1 MTPQGT
7 VNDQATPIRVL
18 ARRSGE
24 PWTDEE
30 YSTVVAALAA
40 GSSVDQIAE
49 ELQRTTGAVRGALR
63 LLTPPALALRGAAA
77 ENWLREQLTST
88 PAYDWRASRRAHSNG
103 TYWTPAADSILIEA
117 WRRSTPL
124 GELAATVG
132 ATELH
137 THRRLVQLRLSHSVL
152 DTVDRLGCTP
162 GGDLEARY
170 LVARDEYR
178 SAVWVLTIEGLVDQY
193 GTVSDHISVHSSRG
207 AAAMALERLTATHRS
222 TAAARRLSLPPAR
235 WRLVGRGLDTAAYGL
250 GHPDTAG
257 EIPGVRAR
265 PAEEEA
271 SLAGDRASV

>member
-1 MTPQGT
+1 MTT
-7 VNDQATPIRVL
+7 SATTDVATPIRVL

-24 PWTDEE
+24 PWTDDE
-30 YSTVVAALAA
+30 YATVVTALATDA
-40 GSSVDQIAE
+40 PVEQIAE
-49 ELQRTTGAVRGALR
+49 ELQRTPGAVRGALR
-63 LLTPPALALRGAAA
+63 LLTPPALQLRGRAA
-77 ENWLREQLTST
+77 ESWLREQLNTT
-88 PAYDWRASRRAHSNG
+88 PSYDWRAARRAHSNG
-103 TYWTPAADSILIEA
+103 TYWTPSADAILIEG

-178 SAVWVLTIEGLVDQY
+178 SAVWVLTVDDLLDQY
-193 GTVSDHISVHSSRG
+193 GTVADHISVHSSRG
-207 AAAMALERLTATHRS
+207 AAAMALERLTATHRT
-222 TAAARRLSLPPAR
+222 TAATRHLTVPPAR

-250 GHPDTAG
+250 GHPDTTG
-257 EIPGVRAR
+257 KIPAHQ
-265 PAEEEA
+265 AA
-271 SLAGDRASV
+271 

>member
-1 MTPQGT
+1 MTAQST
-7 VNDQATPIRVL
+7 VNDRTTPIRVL

-30 YSTVVAALAA
+30 YASVVTALAA
-40 GSSVDQIAE
+40 GSGVEQIAE
-49 ELQRTTGAVRGALR
+49 ELERTPGAVRGALR
-63 LLTPPALALRGAAA
+63 LLTPPALGLRGSAA
-77 ENWLREQLTST
+77 ENWLREQLTT
-88 PAYDWRASRRAHSNG
+88 APGYDWRASRRAHSNG
-103 TYWTPAADSILIEA
+103 TYWTPAADAILVEG

-178 SAVWVLTIEGLVDQY
+178 SAIWVLTIDGLVDQY

-207 AAAMALERLTATHRS
+207 KAAMTLERLTATHRS
-222 TAAARRLSLPPAR
+222 AVSARRLTPAPVR
-235 WRLVGRGLDTAAYGL
+235 WRLVGRGIDTAAYGL

-257 EIPGVRAR
+257 EINR
-265 PAEEEA
+265 PADA
-271 SLAGDRASV
+271 LA